1 MSCLEMCILNAELSG
16 RAGDWL
22 GWRRT
27 IDSVLWGQAWG
38 EGAVALRGRERRSRC
53 WVGLGSVPV
62 RCWGPSQSLTEAQSL
77 GHRGD
82 KEQGVGG
89 DSWGG
94 GSAMCQGEKERPGAL
109 GQLGCPLGARS
120 WPGGSLR
127 AAAEETIREDF
138 PASRVAHVFTATPC
152 V

>member
-1 MSCLEMCILNAELSG
+1 MEEDNRFHALGSG
-16 RAGDWL
+16 L
-22 GWRRT
+22 GGGGCGARGQGEKE
-27 IDSVLWGQAWG
+27 SVLGG
-38 EGAVALRGRERRSRC
+38 P
-53 WVGLGSVPV
+53 GLGPV

>member
-1 MSCLEMCILNAELSG
+1 MG
-16 RAGDWL
+16 L
-22 GWRRT
+22 GW
-27 IDSVLWGQAWG
+27 
-38 EGAVALRGRERRSRC
+38 
-53 WVGLGSVPV
+53 VPV
-62 RCWGPSQSLTEAQSL
+62 RRCWGPSQSLAEARSL

-82 KEQGVGG
+82 KEQGAGG

-94 GSAMCQGEKERPGAL
+94 GSTMCQGEEERPGAL

-138 PASRVAHVFTATPC
+138 SCITRGERVHCSTVCDPVSGVAQGRDVPRSHKAG
-152 V
+152 